1 MSLASGDV
9 KAAREKIAAQ
19 VKFDILK
26 ETQAEDNAKLIKQ
39 VSRSF
44 ICESSIAL
52 GRRSVEM
59 IKY

>member
-1 MSLASGDV
+1 MSLANGDI

-26 ETQAEDNAKLIKQ
+26 ETQADDNAKHIRQ

-44 ICESSIAL
+44 ICESSLSGI
-52 GRRSVEM
+52 
-59 IKY
+59 YC

>member
-1 MSLASGDV
+1 MSLANGDI

-26 ETQAEDNAKLIKQ
+26 ETQAEDNAKHIRE

-44 ICESSIAL
+44 ICESSSTFS
-52 GRRSVEM
+52 R
-59 IKY
+59 